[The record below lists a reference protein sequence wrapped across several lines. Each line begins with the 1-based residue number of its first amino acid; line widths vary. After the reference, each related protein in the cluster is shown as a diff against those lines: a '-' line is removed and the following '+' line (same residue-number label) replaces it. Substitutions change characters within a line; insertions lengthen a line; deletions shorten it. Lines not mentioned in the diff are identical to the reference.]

1 LGGNQQFR
9 MPNAI
14 EALRV
19 DQNQPVIDAW
29 QRQLKVK
36 IAWALAAKLLGL
48 VLLWFLFFRGHGS

>member
-1 LGGNQQFR
+1 LGGKLQVR
-9 MPNAI
+9 MLNAI
-14 EALRV
+14 EGSRV
-19 DQNQPVIDAW
+19 DQNQPLIDAW